1 MNKLYSWL
9 SSCLGKN
16 LWNFL
21 LYLGNQNYMSIFNTL
36 CSLLK
41 FENNFHGKRVTSVH
55 LNLSSHFP
63 ISFFFSN
70 VGLILGSCS
79 CFQVLKHI
87 HKIKHFCF
95 ELFCFCFWD
104 FWNLILN
111 FPVSC
116 WKIFTI
122 SVNCFASLGR
132 SILLTVEILLLCCP
146 CFSFPLK
153 LSSLFIVEQ
162 TETLLYLGGS

>member
-1 MNKLYSWL
+1 MKVISMGKEWL
-9 SSCLGKN
+9 LCILI
-16 LWNFL
+16 
-21 LYLGNQNYMSIFNTL
+21 YHHIFP
-36 CSLLK
+36 
-41 FENNFHGKRVTSVH
+41 FH
-55 LNLSSHFP
+55 
-63 ISFFFSN
+63 FFSQMWDWFL
-70 VGLILGSCS
+70 VHVL
-79 CFQVLKHI
+79 QVMKHI
-87 HKIKHFCF
+87 HEIKYFCF

-122 SVNCFASLGR
+122 SVNCLVSLGR

-146 CFSFPLK
+146 YFSFPLK